1 MTAPDSLP
9 EVLRRCHRQE
19 LLPLAA
25 AVGVNPRKLARDPL
39 ARAIQHALRTAGS
52 HDIASVVFGKG
63 EPLPWHRVVGDLAVR
78 LKLSRSPDS
87 ARTERRVLEAWLAR
101 GKPRPVPRKEIE
113 EVLAANPWGEPETAL
128 QPVGRAVV
136 RKQLGGLL
144 LGVMARFALPFF
156 APAFIVGVMVW
167 LGRPRDGILLPA
179 VLEIARLRI
188 RVKYRYVIA
197 LVGPPSVGKD
207 AAIKAIFRFDTG
219 NVNPIAGSTK
229 TVAVYEVP
237 GDHGIEVVNTP
248 GLGDVRAELTD
259 ETRGILDQ
267 ADLFLFMVNAQGG
280 VRQRERDEFAEIKR
294 RRRPVLVV
302 MNKVDTLKESD
313 RPRMLADSAEKL
325 GLSPEDVVGAAFDP
339 LPQLADAPIGVAG
352 VHAWLVERLEAEG
365 RDATGLQALLDG

>member
-9 EVLRRCHRQE
+9 EVLRRCHREE

-25 AVGVNPRKLARDPL
+25 AVGVNPRNMTRDPL
-39 ARAIQHALRTAGS
+39 ARAIQQALRTAGS
-52 HDIASVVFGKG
+52 HQIANVVFGKG
-63 EPLPWHRVVGDLAVR
+63 KPPPWHEVVDDLAVR
-78 LKLSRSPDS
+78 LKLPRSTEP
-87 ARTERRVLEAWLAR
+87 ARTERRVLEAWLER
-101 GKPRPVPRKEIE
+101 GKPRPVPRADIQ

-128 QPVGRAVV
+128 QPVGRSPV
-136 RKQLGGLL
+136 RKQLGGPILSF
-144 LGVMARFALPFF
+144 MARFALPFF
-156 APAFIVGVMVW
+156 APAFIVGVMLW
-167 LGRPRDGILLPA
+167 LGRPRDNILLPA
-179 VLEIARLRI
+179 VLEIARLRV

-207 AAIKAIFRFDTG
+207 AAIKAIFGFDTG

-229 TVAVYEVP
+229 SVAVYEVP

-248 GLGDVRAELTD
+248 GVGDVRGDLTD

-280 VRQRERDEFAEIKR
+280 VRQRERDEFAQVKR

-302 MNKVDTLKESD
+302 MNKVDTLKEAD

-325 GLSPEDVVGAAFDP
+325 GLPAEDVVGAAFDP
-339 LPQLADAPIGVAG
+339 LPQLADAPIGVDG
-352 VHAWLVERLEAEG
+352 VHAWLVKRLEAEG
-365 RDATGLQALLDG
+365 RDATGLQAMLEP